1 MQNILIDAG
10 PLIAL
15 FDKSDQYHQK
25 SLHFLK
31 AYEGALWTTWPVV
44 TEVCHMLDFHQ
55 RAQTNFLKWIDR
67 GGLNIYPMDQNH
79 VERLLE
85 LTEKFKDVPMDLA
98 DASLIVI
105 SELTG
110 YTEIASVDSDFYIYR
125 DIRNQYL
132 TNVFMH

>member
-1 MQNILIDAG
+1 
-10 PLIAL
+10 
-15 FDKSDQYHQK
+15 
-25 SLHFLK
+25 
-31 AYEGALWTTWPVV
+31 
-44 TEVCHMLDFHQ
+44 MLDFHH

-67 GGLNIYPMDQNH
+67 GGLNIYPLDQNH

-132 TNVFMH
+132 TNVFMR